1 MQYLQSNH
9 SDGNNMWHFQWCTKY
24 RCNMFKKDYNKNL
37 AIIAITEACKRYNIE
52 IIALNVQ
59 QDHIHLLANLPK
71 QMKAVEAIMLIKGF
85 SSYLIF
91 KLIPEFRLRYK
102 NSGLWSRGYF
112 VTTVGFSNFENVVKY
127 IKEQ

>member
-1 MQYLQSNH
+1 
-9 SDGNNMWHFQWCTKY
+9 MWHFQWCTKY
-24 RCNMFKKDYNKNL
+24 RYSMIKKDYNKNL
-37 AIIAITEACKRYNIE
+37 AIVSIIESCKRHQIE

-59 QDHIHLLANLPK
+59 PDHVHLLANLPK
-71 QMKAVEAIMLIKGF
+71 QMNAIEAIMLIKGF
-85 SSYLIF
+85 SSYLTF

-112 VTTVGFSNFENVVKY
+112 ATTVGFSNFENVVKY